1 MPYINRINTQILDSN
16 SPRKS
21 IIICQIA
28 LKNRDLANYKQNL
41 RLKNITFT
49 YTNNPVFCGLCKES
63 WCIKAVFIKKSLQN
77 DIFSILI
84 AIFAKEL

>member
-1 MPYINRINTQILDSN
+1 MSYINRIYPQPLDSN
-16 SPRKS
+16 SPIKS

-28 LKNRDLANYKQNL
+28 LKIEIWRIVSKISDSKNNLLYK
-41 RLKNITFT
+41 
-49 YTNNPVFCGLCKES
+49 YNPVFCGLCKES